1 MKIDAIYFD
10 LDGTLWET
18 THTTYL
24 AVKEITEKY
33 SIPEV
38 TEQTVADCMGTT
50 KDECADLYYPNESH
64 ERALELL
71 EEGLELA
78 AKKLSIQGGIVYEGL
93 EETLQELS
101 KNYKLGIVS
110 NCLEGYI
117 EAFMISSNLGKYFND
132 IVAAGKKGITKSDA
146 IRLAIE
152 RDGINAAIYVGDTH
166 KDKQA
171 AEEAGLLFIHAKYG
185 FEPEL
190 ENKYHIETIKELPN
204 LLNELEK

>member
-33 SIPEV
+33 GIPEV

-50 KDECADLYYPNESH
+50 KDECADLYYPNETH

-78 AKKLSIQGGIVYEGL
+78 AKKLAVDGGIVYEGM
-93 EETLQELS
+93 EDALQELS
-101 KNYKLGIVS
+101 KKYKLGIVS

-117 EAFMISSNLGKYFND
+117 EAFMISSGLGKYFND

-152 RDGINAAIYVGDTH
+152 RDNINAAIYVGDTH

-190 ENKYHIETIKELPN
+190 ENKYHIEKITDLPKF
-204 LLNELEK
+204 LDEIDR